1 MKNKIN
7 QRFALIAALAIVLTT
22 VLTTYVYYQIFQEE
36 VMSEL
41 SGYAQ
46 LLETVYDERDISGSG
61 SQYHGTDREINP
73 AILLHSMRVT
83 VVRADGTVLYDNRA
97 DVSQMDNHRK
107 RPEISQALET
117 GEGRTV
123 RISATINQSNY
134 YYAKKMQTGDV
145 LRVSK
150 ETDSIWSLF
159 QSVFPIIA
167 VVGVLLLVFCFAA
180 SHYLTQT
187 LLKPIEQMGENLDHL
202 ERVETYRELQPFIRV
217 IRTQHEDILNAARM
231 RQEFTANVSHE
242 LKTPLTSISGYAE
255 LIENGMA
262 KKQDVKRFAGEI
274 HANADRLLSLINDI
288 IRLSELDSASEL
300 EVPLEKVDLYELAE
314 NCINMLELVADRHNV
329 SMHLSGKSLVLMAN
343 KDMMEEL
350 IYNLCDNAIRY
361 NKEGGNVWVNVGKG
375 LTVRDDGIGISKE
388 HQKRVFERFFRADK
402 SRSKQTGG
410 TGLGLAIVKHI
421 VEIHD
426 AKISLDSEESRGTV
440 VEVRF
445 DRL

>member
-1 MKNKIN
+1 MKKKIN
-7 QRFALIAALAIVLTT
+7 QRFAWIAALAIVLST
-22 VLTTYVYYQIFQEE
+22 VITTYVYYQIFQEE

-41 SGYAQ
+41 SGCVQ
-46 LLETVYDERDISGSG
+46 LLEAVYDKNDTER
-61 SQYHGTDREINP
+61 QMNQTV
-73 AILLHSMRVT
+73 LLDSMRVT
-83 VVRADGTVLYDNRA
+83 VVQADGTVLYDNRA
-97 DVSQMDNHRK
+97 DVSKMDNHSG
-107 RPEISQALET
+107 RPEISQALKT
-117 GEGRTV
+117 GEGRIV
-123 RISATINQSNY
+123 RKSATINQSNY
-134 YYAKKMQTGDV
+134 YYAKKMQTGSV
-145 LRVSK
+145 LRLSK

-159 QSVFPIIA
+159 QSVFPIVA
-167 VVGVLLLVFCFAA
+167 VVGIFLLVICFAA

-202 ERVETYRELQPFIRV
+202 ERVETYRELQPFIRI
-217 IRTQHEDILNAARM
+217 IRTQHEDILNAAKM
-231 RQEFTANVSHE
+231 RQEFAANVTHE

-262 KKQDVKRFAGEI
+262 KKQDVKRFAREI

-300 EVPLEKVDLYELAE
+300 EVPLEKVDLYELAQ
-314 NCINMLELVADRHNV
+314 NCINMLELAAGRHGV
-329 SMHLSGKSLVLMAN
+329 SLHLAGKSLVIMAN

-361 NKEGGNVWVNVGKG
+361 NKEDGNVWVTVGRS

-388 HQKRVFERFFRADK
+388 HQNRVFERFFRADK
-402 SRSKQTGG
+402 GRSKQTGG

-426 AKISLDSEESRGTV
+426 AKISLESEENCGTV

-445 DRL
+445 D